1 MPKRHV
7 LHRTKHIKNLLNRLP
22 IRRQLLL
29 VYFVAG
35 ILPILLVGGY
45 LLLNTRQL
53 VMKQH
58 ADQAA
63 ADNTRVRSILLDTTI
78 ALSNISDDFFNDRD
92 LNELLSQTYNS
103 DEEAYAAMRGYTR
116 SVQYSVSHT
125 EIESLTLY
133 FENDSMRDYGHFKRL
148 GEAERKTEWFQVA
161 SRSAGYHWMTVTR
174 KHKSG
179 NDLQELTLLRRI
191 PVLKRGEFAIL
202 AIAVNRNYLK
212 SRIETGLL
220 KTEVAV
226 NDDPVFYSNL
236 GKETGQAFGL
246 PVPEEDKFFRQSGIL
261 PYGGRT
267 DTWVQ
272 VSTVLPIKSQDRLLI
287 ATLDPEAVPGT
298 LRILLTSGAILLFA
312 LLVPLIMVAV
322 FSGTMSL
329 RIGTLRKEMHKVAA
343 GDLAIIEEF
352 NGTDEL
358 ADLYRDLQTMIEG
371 IKARDQAIFE
381 EKMARQKLLTYQRE
395 MQFEMLSSQINPHFL
410 YNTLETIRMKASASG
425 NREVATAIR
434 LLGKSMRHLLET
446 NGRPASLQAEFEHA
460 KAFLEIQKIRF
471 RERVD
476 YAFDIAD
483 DVDVDNWY
491 ILPLLLQPLVENA
504 VLHGIEECETGGIV
518 QVAAFREGGTLE
530 VRVTD
535 NGAGLSEAELLSL
548 RNRLDREAPDP
559 EVRSIGL
566 YNVSRR
572 IRLHYGEAGLLAV
585 DSRPGGPTT
594 VRVSLP
600 LAVVMAN
607 GASLTHSTAQSAP

>member
-1 MPKRHV
+1 MAKHRV
-7 LHRTKHIKNLLNRLP
+7 RRRTLHLKHLLQRLP

-29 VYFVAG
+29 VYFIAG
-35 ILPILLVGGY
+35 ILPVLLVGGY
-45 LLLNTRQL
+45 LLLSTRQL

-58 ADQAA
+58 LDQAA

-78 ALSNISDDFFNDRD
+78 SLSNIADDFFNDRD
-92 LNELLSQTYNS
+92 LTNLLSKSYAT
-103 DEEAYAAMRGYTR
+103 DEDAYAAMRDYTKA
-116 SVQYSVSHT
+116 VTYSVSYT

-133 FENDSMRDYGHFKRL
+133 FQNATMRDYGHFRRL
-148 GEAERKTEWFQVA
+148 GEAERGTAWFQNV
-161 SRSAGYHWMTVTR
+161 SGSAGYHWMTVSHR
-174 KHKSG
+174 DKWG
-179 NDLQELTLLRRI
+179 NELHELTLLRRI

-212 SRIETGLL
+212 SRIETSQL

-226 NDDPVFYSNL
+226 NNDPLFYSSL
-236 GKETGQAFGL
+236 RKEAGQAFGIT
-246 PVPEEDKFFRQSGIL
+246 VPQGDKFFRQTGIL
-261 PYGGRT
+261 PYAGQT
-267 DTWVQ
+267 DALVQ

-287 ATLDPEAVPGT
+287 ATIDPEAVPGT
-298 LRILLTSGAILLFA
+298 LRILLTSGSILLFA

-343 GDLAIIEEF
+343 GDLAIIGEF
-352 NGTDEL
+352 NGNDEL
-358 ADLYRDLQTMIEG
+358 ADLYRDLQIMIGG
-371 IKARDQAIFE
+371 IKARDEAIFE

-410 YNTLETIRMKASASG
+410 YNTLETIRMKAIASG

-446 NGRPASLQAEFEHA
+446 NGRPASLQAELDHA

-471 RERVD
+471 QERVD

-483 DVDVDNWY
+483 QVDVDNWF

-504 VLHGIEECETGGIV
+504 VLHGIEEREAGGLV
-518 QVAAFREGGTLE
+518 QVAVFRDGETLE

-535 NGAGLSEAELLSL
+535 NGAGLSDQELVLL
-548 RNRLDREAPDP
+548 RARLEREEPDP

-566 YNVSRR
+566 YNVCRR

-600 LAVVMAN
+600 MDAVRHP
-607 GASLTHSTAQSAP
+607 SIPQQAQVL